1 MDATFT
7 RRTAITGA
15 LALGACQRQKTI
27 TVSQTPPLDF
37 KLLNAEIAK
46 LAARVAPGRLGVGLT
61 NLENAQSFVFNGDQ
75 PFPLQS
81 VFKLHLAAAVL
92 AEVDAGRM
100 SLEEPF
106 HLTGQQLSPPWSP
119 IAAAWPARDTYST
132 GELLTAIIDQS
143 DNTAADVLMKR
154 IGGPG
159 AVTAWLRGHD
169 IDDTSIDRYER
180 ELQPEAHGMASFRPA
195 WAGETAFTAAREAVP
210 PAQRMAAMQ
219 VYLRDRRDTATP
231 RSMIEFLSRLN
242 ARELLSE
249 TSTAHL
255 LQLLYATPRG
265 ATRLKPGFPAGT
277 RFAHKIGTSGLDLG
291 LNLAFNDVGLAVLP
305 DKRSYVV
312 AAFLAGSTLSMEAAD
327 ALMTDLARLITR
339 AVG

>member
-7 RRTAITGA
+7 RRAAITGA

-37 KLLNAEIAK
+37 KLLNLEVAK
-46 LAARVAPGRLGVGLT
+46 LAARAGGGQLGVGLT
-61 NLENAQSFVFNGDQ
+61 NLENAQSFVFNGDR

-195 WAGETAFTAAREAVP
+195 WAGEKAFVAAREAVP

-219 VYLRDRRDTATP
+219 AYLRDPRDTATP
-231 RSMIEFLSRLN
+231 RSMIEFLSRLD

-249 TSTAHL
+249 TSTRRL
-255 LQLLYATPRG
+255 LELLFATPRG

-277 RFAHKIGTSGLDLG
+277 RFAHKVGTSGLDLG
-291 LNLAFNDVGLAVLP
+291 QNLAFNDVGVFVLP
-305 DKRSYVV
+305 DKRSYVI
-312 AAFLAGSTLSMEAAD
+312 AAFLAGSTLSIEAAD
-327 ALMTDLARLITR
+327 ALMTDLGRLITR

>member
-1 MDATFT
+1 MLA
-7 RRTAITGA
+7 GA
-15 LALGACQRQKTI
+15 LAALPLAAACNRTKTL
-27 TVSQTPPLDF
+27 TVSTTPPLDM
-37 KLLNAEIAK
+37 KLLNGEVAA
-46 LAARVAPGRLGVGLT
+46 LAGRVQPGALGVGLL
-61 NLENAQSFVFNGDQ
+61 NLESGQYFTFNGDR

-92 AEVDAGRM
+92 AEMDDGRI
-100 SLEEPF
+100 SLDEAF
-106 HLTGQQLSPPWSP
+106 DLTGQQLSPPWSP
-119 IAAAWPARDTYST
+119 IAAAWPARAAYSA
-132 GELLTAIIDQS
+132 GELLAAIIDQS

-159 AVTAWLRGHD
+159 AVTAWLRAKG
-169 IDDTSIDRYER
+169 INETSIDRYER

-195 WAGETAFTAAREAVP
+195 WAGEQAFAAAREAVP
-210 PAQRMAAMQ
+210 PAQRMTAMQ
-219 VYLRDRRDTATP
+219 AYLRDPRDTATP
-231 RSMIEFLSRLN
+231 RSMISFLRRLD

-249 TSTAHL
+249 VSTARL
-255 LQLLYATPRG
+255 LELLFATPRG
-265 ATRLKPGFPAGT
+265 ATRLKPGFPVGT

-291 LNLAFNDVGLAVLP
+291 LNLAFNDVGIVVLP

-312 AAFLAGSTLSMEAAD
+312 AVFLAGSTLSIAAAD